1 MSAPDQTTEILRS
14 IDEGLLQDICERYG
28 LELVVIFGSRARGQA
43 CATSDCDVGV
53 LRKKGIVPAG
63 DFLQL
68 AYQLSQALKL
78 GNIDLVDL
86 RRASPLLKYEVSRW
100 GKPIYQ
106 AEPSVFVRFRVLA
119 WKLYQDDRYDLRR
132 FDAVYIQRSLE
143 RLLS

>member
-1 MSAPDQTTEILRS
+1 MNTIAFCS

-43 CATSDCDVGV
+43 RETSDCDVGV
-53 LRKKGIVPAG
+53 LRRKGIVPAR

-68 AYQLSQALKL
+68 AYQLSQALSL
-78 GNIDLVDL
+78 GNVDLVDL
-86 RRASPLLKYEVSRW
+86 RRASPLLRYEVSRW
-100 GKPIYQ
+100 GKPVHQ
-106 AEPSVFVRFRVLA
+106 AEPSVFARFRVLA